1 MNQIGL
7 DGLGP
12 RPPSVSNNGTSV
24 DASDMTSA
32 AGYTPSGTHDEQQE
46 QDSGHVT
53 HQLIQQGFSTGLAQA
68 LVNNAGAFHRR
79 IWVVDNSGSM
89 QIGDGHCVV
98 STNGKIL
105 AEPVSRWEEIKD
117 TVIYHSQMAAVLK
130 SPTVFRLLNDPG
142 AKVGQQEFSVAE
154 PGRDPEKD
162 IRTAR
167 LVMTRAKPDGVTPL
181 TDHIWEMQA
190 QVRGMLPELQRTG
203 QRVSI

>member
-12 RPPSVSNNGTSV
+12 RPPRV
-24 DASDMTSA
+24 SDMTSA
-32 AGYTPSGTHDEQQE
+32 AGTGTHDEQQE
-46 QDSGHVT
+46 RQLDSGHVT
-53 HQLIQQGFSTGLAQA
+53 QLIQQGFSTGLAQA

-89 QIGDGHCVV
+89 QIGDGHRVV
-98 STNGKIL
+98 QTNGKIL

-142 AKVGQQEFSVAE
+142 VKVGQQEFSVAE

-181 TDHIWEMQA
+181 TEHIWDMQA
-190 QVRGMLPELQRTG
+190 QVRKMLPELQRTG